1 MKHIDASDVLLLG
14 GLGAI
19 LAAVYLIGGFAWLLL
34 AVGLLAVAAG
44 LRAGAAKHGVIPS
57 DVDPE
62 RKRKLFP
69 F

>member
-44 LRAGAAKHGVIPS
+44 LRPG
-57 DVDPE
+57 
-62 RKRKLFP
+62 R
-69 F
+69 